1 MNAEKSLRYLS
12 LLLLSAIGLAAKS
25 FTPTEATAG
34 ITDNP
39 GFGNGNYSV
48 CNYPNQGDSVTSYG
62 PDRNLSGITLTSTN
76 WRCSAGGVGVN
87 GEIVVAVKQP
97 LLRESLI
104 FSRPVLVEAGITKT
118 LFLLRGI
125 MTTMGPWIY

>member
-62 PDRNLSGITLTSTN
+62 PD
-76 WRCSAGGVGVN
+76 
-87 GEIVVAVKQP
+87 
-97 LLRESLI
+97 
-104 FSRPVLVEAGITKT
+104 
-118 LFLLRGI
+118 
-125 MTTMGPWIY
+125 